1 MKTKYYIIS
10 AAQAGKL
17 GLTAIRKGNHEKGY
31 LVNGGDLLIAPE
43 QIKEAAEEVSSK
55 EARNFISEL

>member
-1 MKTKYYIIS
+1 MKTRYYIIS

-31 LVNGGDLLIAPE
+31 LVNGGDLLNS
-43 QIKEAAEEVSSK
+43 QQVRDEAVEVSIT
-55 EARNFISEL
+55 EAQNFIAEL

>member
-10 AAQAGKL
+10 ATHAGRL
-17 GLTAIRKGNHEKGY
+17 GLTAIRKGNHDKGY
-31 LVNGGDLLIAPE
+31 LVNGGDLLTASE

-55 EARNFISEL
+55 EARDFISEL